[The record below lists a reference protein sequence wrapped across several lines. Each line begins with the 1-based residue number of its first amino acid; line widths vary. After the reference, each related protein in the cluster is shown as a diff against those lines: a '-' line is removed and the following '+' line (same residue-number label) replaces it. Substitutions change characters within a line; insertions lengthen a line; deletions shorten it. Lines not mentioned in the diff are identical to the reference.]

1 MPYFSC
7 ACFLLLDHFHLASN
21 AHDTQKPIC
30 LDGKEKT
37 WNINTK
43 HCHRQVIRNQRKLRG
58 GFFLCIVFFL
68 SFYPPLSLIPC
79 SISLGWR
86 RCAQFS
92 TMHCFFRDSAAKS
105 RFTKFVCALFS
116 CFFIMLQICADQC
129 INILSTSATECI
141 LSIQNDHKS
150 RTSSFPQH
158 CFIVGTLSSN
168 DNPTYCAAVNYLHY
182 PKWNGFHF
190 DIWSVFVKIRGNRFS
205 IQPTCI
211 QIQIAQSIIW
221 WKATVGN
228 INWTGEKKMA
238 PNIEMFVYQ
247 MLKHFCAPM
256 MMISPFFALVVL
268 FLSMCRDH
276 KMVIAFA

>member
-129 INILSTSATECI
+129 INIFRLLNAFYQSRMITSREPHHFHNIASSKALCRATT
-141 LSIQNDHKS
+141 IQ
-150 RTSSFPQH
+150 R
-158 CFIVGTLSSN
+158 
-168 DNPTYCAAVNYLHY
+168 
-182 PKWNGFHF
+182 
-190 DIWSVFVKIRGNRFS
+190 
-205 IQPTCI
+205 
-211 QIQIAQSIIW
+211 IAR
-221 WKATVGN
+221 
-228 INWTGEKKMA
+228 
-238 PNIEMFVYQ
+238 
-247 MLKHFCAPM
+247 L
-256 MMISPFFALVVL
+256 
-268 FLSMCRDH
+268 
-276 KMVIAFA
+276 